1 MWCFTREKLIAKVSI
16 VFKQPLSA
24 AFECL
29 QHISNRFRSTQIII
43 IIRLV
48 PCARRRWCRKLHKI
62 KFPRD
67 FAKTFVITTV
77 ANFFLALPT
86 NHRQAPLS
94 ARVRWKFR
102 IFFSIAS
109 SSGSTATFAYRLR
122 LLRRLERTTFNC
134 QNQINLTTMDYLK
147 SFWWKPTT
155 KDEPQPNVEFSTITT
170 SAPVNSAYFSII
182 HEVKTSGE
190 NRQSNATSNDLPSP
204 NESFHTVKSSFN
216 ETPSSMGV
224 SNLGYTG
231 SHQDVTTSKSA
242 STQPQT
248 STFTHQHQQPSNHQL
263 SSDTYI

>member
-1 MWCFTREKLIAKVSI
+1 MQKFPLCSSSLSPP
-16 VFKQPLSA
+16 PLSV
-24 AFECL
+24 F
-29 QHISNRFRSTQIII
+29 NTFQI
-43 IIRLV
+43 
-48 PCARRRWCRKLHKI
+48 
-62 KFPRD
+62 D
-67 FAKTFVITTV
+67 FAQLK
-77 ANFFLALPT
+77 
-86 NHRQAPLS
+86 S
-94 ARVRWKFR
+94 
-102 IFFSIAS
+102 SS
-109 SSGSTATFAYRLR
+109 SSGLCRVRAADDVENFIKLNFHVISRKLLSLQLSQTFSSLSPPTTAKLCYQLGFGENFEFFFLNCVFKWLSTAIFAYRLR